1 MKMSDLLNP
10 VGRTRSRS
18 DFLSAQICATTAC
31 SLDQNLAL
39 GLYSTQSSW
48 YCAGWTWWSLRTTG
62 VGPSVFDEI
71 SSSERRWD
79 KNVAAMPL
87 ATAWGICILRSVV
100 RDENWHMINCSMC
113 LDMDSL
119 GFESMSVPDGWGLM
133 AVRVGAVEGEIILW
147 CTVTSK
153 NIATA
158 SEIDMIAHNSCV
170 SWHFSLN
177 LYMYM

>member
-48 YCAGWTWWSLRTTG
+48 YCTGWTQWSLRTTG

-71 SSSERRWD
+71 SSSEGRWD

-87 ATAWGICILRSVV
+87 ATAWGICILSGEGWELTYDKLFHVLGYGFIRIW
-100 RDENWHMINCSMC
+100 EYECSRWMRFDGC
-113 LDMDSL
+113 KGWCCRGWNNSMMYSYIQKYCNSL
-119 GFESMSVPDGWGLM
+119 WNRHDCP
-133 AVRVGAVEGEIILW
+133 
-147 CTVTSK
+147 
-153 NIATA
+153 
-158 SEIDMIAHNSCV
+158 
-170 SWHFSLN
+170 
-177 LYMYM
+177 